1 MIIIGTLGAAVI
13 LIGFLLNQRKILHE
27 DDLAYDIIN
36 AVGGCLLIL
45 YAIDGRAWPFVIL
58 NGVWTLYSLIDIVA
72 DVRANA
78 RKNTS
83 LPTR

>member
-36 AVGGCLLIL
+36 AVGGCLLIV
-45 YAIDGRAWPFVIL
+45 YAIDGRAWPFVVL
-58 NGVWTLYSLIDIVA
+58 NGVWTLYSLVDIVT
-72 DVRANA
+72 DLRTSA
-78 RKNTS
+78 RNKTS
-83 LPTR
+83 PPTR